1 MNLHQED
8 VEKLIELG
16 KEKGYLT
23 IDEINE
29 VLGEDFL
36 ESDQFEEL
44 FDILQEHNIKV
55 IDEVSEEIERELRD
69 DEEEEERDEIVIS
82 STSYSGDEQEDP
94 VKLYLREMGKIPLL
108 TREQEVY
115 YARQI
120 ELGRKMLRRGLLRTA
135 FLVDQILEDWAAVC
149 NKKKKINE
157 VMDLIELDE
166 LDDKKAGEKMKE
178 YERLFMNLGLE
189 LAKAYKEVLE
199 ARERYYAFPNE
210 ETKREYLLKHAEMNR
225 ILKKMRIKYSKF
237 ERVADELIKLYKTYR
252 RKLKEL
258 KAKEKKLLQIHPDI
272 DELLTNYMTDP
283 ELQEKIK
290 AAGYNIYKF
299 EHLRTEYLKL
309 KREIKQIEDRM
320 GVLPGELEKVM
331 NIIQK
336 GRKRVVDAK
345 QVMVKSNL
353 RLVVSIAK
361 RYVNRGLHF
370 LDLIQEGNIGLM
382 KAVDKFDYRKGFKF
396 STYATWW
403 IRQAITRAIADQAR
417 TIRIPVHMIET
428 INKIIRTSKRIFQE
442 EGRNATPEDIAR
454 ELDMPVE
461 KVRRIMRA
469 ALEPISLETPIGDD
483 EDTHLKDFIEDTT
496 VPNPEEVIAR
506 RMLRQKILEVLDTLS
521 PKEKEVIIY
530 RFGLNDDGVEYTLEQ
545 VGKMFNVTRERIRQI
560 ENKAIKKLR
569 HPMRAKY
576 LKDFL
581 ENF

>member
-1 MNLHQED
+1 MSFHHED

-16 KEKGYLT
+16 KEKGYVT
-23 IDEINE
+23 YDEINE
-29 VLGEDFL
+29 LLGEDFL
-36 ESDQFEEL
+36 ESEHFEEVL
-44 FDILQEHNIKV
+44 DILQEHNIKV
-55 IDEVSEEIERELRD
+55 VDEVSEEIEKELA
-69 DEEEEERDEIVIS
+69 DEDEERDEIVVS

-120 ELGRKMLRRGLLRTA
+120 ELGRKTLRRGLLRTA
-135 FLVDQILEDWAAVC
+135 FLVDQILDDWAAVC

-166 LDDKKAGEKMKE
+166 LGEKEANKKMKE
-178 YERLFMNLGLE
+178 YERLFMDLGLE

-199 ARERYYAFPNE
+199 AREKYFAFPSE

-225 ILKKMRIKYSKF
+225 ILKKMKVKYSKF
-237 ERVADELIKLYKTYR
+237 ERVADELIKLYKLYR

-258 KAKEKKLLQIHPDI
+258 KAKEKKLKAIHEDI
-272 DELLTNYMTDP
+272 DELLANYMTDP
-283 ELQEKIK
+283 ELQRKIK
-290 AAGYNIYKF
+290 EAGYSLPKF
-299 EHLRTEYLKL
+299 ETLRTEYYKL
-309 KREIKQIEDRM
+309 RREIRQLEDKM

-331 NIIQK
+331 QIIQR
-336 GRKRVVDAK
+336 GRKRVIDAK

-454 ELDMPVE
+454 ELNMPVE
-461 KVRRIMRA
+461 KVRRVMRA

-483 EDTHLKDFIEDTT
+483 DDTHLKDFIEDTT

>member
-1 MNLHQED
+1 MSFHHED
-8 VEKLIELG
+8 IEKLIELG
-16 KEKGYLT
+16 KEKGFLT
-23 IDEINE
+23 YDEINE

-36 ESDQFEEL
+36 ESEHFEDVL
-44 FDILQEHNIKV
+44 DILQEHNIKV
-55 IDEVSEEIERELRD
+55 VDEVSEEIERELGE
-69 DEEEEERDEIVIS
+69 DEEEREEIVVS

-120 ELGRKMLRRGLLRTA
+120 ELGRKTLRRGLLRTA
-135 FLVDQILEDWAAVC
+135 FLVDQILDDWAAVC

-166 LDDKKAGEKMKE
+166 LGEKEANKKMKE
-178 YERLFMNLGLE
+178 YERLFMDLGLE

-199 ARERYYAFPNE
+199 AREKYYAFPSE

-225 ILKKMRIKYSKF
+225 ILKKMKVKYSKF
-237 ERVADELIKLYKTYR
+237 ERVADELIKLYKQYK

-258 KAKEKKLLQIHPDI
+258 KTKEKRLKAIHEDI
-272 DELLTNYMTDP
+272 NELLANYMTDP
-283 ELQEKIK
+283 DLQRKIK
-290 AAGYNIYKF
+290 EAGYSLPKF
-299 EHLRTEYLKL
+299 ETLRTEYYKL
-309 KREIKQIEDRM
+309 KREIKQLEDKM

-331 NIIQK
+331 QIIQK
-336 GRKRVVDAK
+336 GRKRVIDAK

-454 ELDMPVE
+454 ELDIPVE
-461 KVRRIMRA
+461 KVRRVMRA

-483 EDTHLKDFIEDTT
+483 DDTHLKDFIEDTT
-496 VPNPEEVIAR
+496 IPNPEEVIAR

>member
-1 MNLHQED
+1 MSIHHED
-8 VEKLIELG
+8 IEKLLELG
-16 KEKGYLT
+16 KEKGYVT
-23 IDEINE
+23 YDEINE
-29 VLGEDFL
+29 ILGEDFL
-36 ESDQFEEL
+36 ESEQFEEVL
-44 FDILQEHNIKV
+44 DLLQEHNIKV
-55 IDEVSEEIERELRD
+55 VDEISEEVEKELA
-69 DEEEEERDEIVIS
+69 EEEEEEKEEIVIS
-82 STSYSGDEQEDP
+82 STSFSGDEKEDP

-120 ELGRKMLRRGLLRTA
+120 ELGRKTLRRGLLRTS
-135 FLVDQILEDWAAVC
+135 FLVDQILDDWAAVC

-166 LDDKKAGEKMKE
+166 LDEKEANKRMKE
-178 YERLFMNLGLE
+178 YERLFMDLGLE

-199 ARERYYAFPNE
+199 ARERYYTFPSE
-210 ETKREYLLKHAEMNR
+210 ETKRDYLLKHAEMNR
-225 ILKKMRIKYSKF
+225 ILKKMKIKYSKF
-237 ERVADELIKLYKTYR
+237 ERVADELIKLYKQYK

-258 KAKEKKLLQIHPDI
+258 KAKEKKLKAIYEDI
-272 DELLTNYMTDP
+272 DTLLSNYTTDP
-283 ELQEKIK
+283 ELQKCIRE
-290 AAGYNIYKF
+290 AGYSLPKF
-299 EHLRTEYLKL
+299 ETLRAEYFQL
-309 KREIKQIEDRM
+309 KREIKQLEDKM

-331 NIIQK
+331 QIIQK

-461 KVRRIMRA
+461 KVRKVMRA

-483 EDTHLKDFIEDTT
+483 EDTHLKDFIEDTSI
-496 VPNPEEVIAR
+496 PNPEEVIAR

-581 ENF
+581 ESF

>member
-1 MNLHQED
+1 MSFHHED

-16 KEKGYLT
+16 KEKGYVT
-23 IDEINE
+23 YDEINE
-29 VLGEDFL
+29 LLGEDFL
-36 ESDQFEEL
+36 ESEHFEEVL
-44 FDILQEHNIKV
+44 DILQEHNIKV
-55 IDEVSEEIERELRD
+55 VDEVSEEIEKELA
-69 DEEEEERDEIVIS
+69 DEDEERDEIVVS

-120 ELGRKMLRRGLLRTA
+120 ELGRKTLRRGLLRTA
-135 FLVDQILEDWAAVC
+135 FLVDQILDDWAAVC

-166 LDDKKAGEKMKE
+166 LGEKEANKKLKE
-178 YERLFMNLGLE
+178 YERLFMDLGLE

-199 ARERYYAFPNE
+199 AREKYFAFPSE

-225 ILKKMRIKYSKF
+225 ILKKMKVKYSKF
-237 ERVADELIKLYKTYR
+237 ERVADELIKLYKLYR

-258 KAKEKKLLQIHPDI
+258 KAKEKKLKAIHEDI
-272 DELLTNYMTDP
+272 DELLANYMTDP
-283 ELQEKIK
+283 ELQKKIK
-290 AAGYNIYKF
+290 EAGYSLPKF
-299 EHLRTEYLKL
+299 ETLRTEYYKL
-309 KREIKQIEDRM
+309 RREIRQLEDKM

-331 NIIQK
+331 QIIQR
-336 GRKRVVDAK
+336 GRKRVIDAK

-454 ELDMPVE
+454 ELNMPVE
-461 KVRRIMRA
+461 KVRRVMRA

-483 EDTHLKDFIEDTT
+483 DDTHLKDFIEDTT

>member
-1 MNLHQED
+1 MTYHHED

-16 KEKGYLT
+16 REKGYVT
-23 IDEINE
+23 YDEINE

-36 ESDQFEEL
+36 ESEHFEEVL
-44 FDILQEHNIKV
+44 DILQEHNIKV
-55 IDEVSEEIERELRD
+55 VDEVSEEVEKELA
-69 DEEEEERDEIVIS
+69 EEEEEKEEIVVA

-115 YARQI
+115 YARQT
-120 ELGRKMLRRGLLRTA
+120 ELGRKTLRRGLLRTA
-135 FLVDQILEDWAAVC
+135 FLVDRILDDWAAVC

-157 VMDLIELDE
+157 VMDLIELDN
-166 LDDKKAGEKMKE
+166 LDEKEANKKQKE
-178 YERLFMNLGLE
+178 YEKLFMDLGLE

-199 ARERYYAFPNE
+199 AREKYYTFPSE
-210 ETKREYLLKHAEMNR
+210 ETKLEYLRKHAEMNR
-225 ILKKMRIKYSKF
+225 ILKKMKVKYSKF
-237 ERVADELIKLYKTYR
+237 ERVADELIKLYKQYK

-258 KAKEKKLLQIHPDI
+258 KAKEKRLKAIYPDV
-272 DELLTNYMTDP
+272 DELLANYMSDA
-283 ELQEKIK
+283 ELQKKIK
-290 AAGYNIYKF
+290 ETGYSLPRF
-299 EHLRTEYLKL
+299 ETLRTEYYKL
-309 KREIKQIEDRM
+309 KREIKQLEDKM

-331 NIIQK
+331 KIIQK
-336 GRKRVVDAK
+336 GRKRVIDAK

-454 ELDMPVE
+454 ELDIPVE
-461 KVRRIMRA
+461 KVRKVMRA

-483 EDTHLKDFIEDTT
+483 DDTHLKDFIEDTT

-581 ENF
+581 ESF

>member
-1 MNLHQED
+1 MSFHHED

-16 KEKGYLT
+16 KEKGYVT
-23 IDEINE
+23 YDEINE
-29 VLGEDFL
+29 LLGEDFL
-36 ESDQFEEL
+36 ESEHFEEVL
-44 FDILQEHNIKV
+44 DILQEHNIKV
-55 IDEVSEEIERELRD
+55 VDEVSEEIEKELAD
-69 DEEEEERDEIVIS
+69 EDEEREEIVVS

-120 ELGRKMLRRGLLRTA
+120 ELGRKILRRGLLRTA
-135 FLVDQILEDWAAVC
+135 FLVDQVLDDWAAVC

-166 LDDKKAGEKMKE
+166 LGEKEANKKMKE
-178 YERLFMNLGLE
+178 YERLFMDLGLQ

-199 ARERYYAFPNE
+199 AREKYYAFPSD

-237 ERVADELIKLYKTYR
+237 ERVADELIKLYKLYR
-252 RKLKEL
+252 RKLKEFRV
-258 KAKEKKLLQIHPDI
+258 KEKKLRAIYEDI
-272 DELLTNYMTDP
+272 DELLANYMTDP
-283 ELQEKIK
+283 ELQKRIK
-290 AAGYNIYKF
+290 EAGYSLPKF
-299 EHLRTEYLKL
+299 ETLRTEYYKL
-309 KREIKQIEDRM
+309 KREIKELEDKM
-320 GVLPGELEKVM
+320 GVLPGELDKVIQ
-331 NIIQK
+331 IIQK
-336 GRKRVVDAK
+336 GRKKVIDAK

-461 KVRRIMRA
+461 KVRRVMRA

-483 EDTHLKDFIEDTT
+483 DDTHLKDFIEDTT
-496 VPNPEEVIAR
+496 IPNPEEVIAR

>member
-1 MNLHQED
+1 MSFHHED

-16 KEKGYLT
+16 KEKGYVT
-23 IDEINE
+23 YDEINE
-29 VLGEDFL
+29 LLGEDFL
-36 ESDQFEEL
+36 ESEHFEEVL
-44 FDILQEHNIKV
+44 DILQEHNIKV
-55 IDEVSEEIERELRD
+55 VDEVSEEIEKELA
-69 DEEEEERDEIVIS
+69 DEDEERDEIVVS

-120 ELGRKMLRRGLLRTA
+120 ELGRKTLRRGLLRTA
-135 FLVDQILEDWAAVC
+135 FLVDQILDDWAAVC

-166 LDDKKAGEKMKE
+166 LGEKEANKKLKE
-178 YERLFMNLGLE
+178 YERLFMDLGLE

-199 ARERYYAFPNE
+199 AREKYFAFPSE

-225 ILKKMRIKYSKF
+225 ILKKMKVKYSKF
-237 ERVADELIKLYKTYR
+237 ERVADELIKLYKLYR

-258 KAKEKKLLQIHPDI
+258 KAKEKKLKAIYEDI
-272 DELLTNYMTDP
+272 DELLANYMTDP
-283 ELQEKIK
+283 ELQKKIK
-290 AAGYNIYKF
+290 EAGYSLPKF
-299 EHLRTEYLKL
+299 ETLRTEYYKL
-309 KREIKQIEDRM
+309 KREIKQLEDKM

-331 NIIQK
+331 QIIQR
-336 GRKRVVDAK
+336 GRKKVIDAK

-454 ELDMPVE
+454 ELNMPVE
-461 KVRRIMRA
+461 KVRRVMRA

-483 EDTHLKDFIEDTT
+483 DDTHLKDFIEDTT

>member
-1 MNLHQED
+1 MSFHHED
-8 VEKLIELG
+8 VEKLIDLG
-16 KEKGYLT
+16 REKGYVT
-23 IDEINE
+23 YDEINE
-29 VLGEDFL
+29 LLGEDFL
-36 ESDQFEEL
+36 ESEHFEEVL
-44 FDILQEHNIKV
+44 DILQEHNIKV
-55 IDEVSEEIERELRD
+55 VDEVSKEIEKELA
-69 DEEEEERDEIVIS
+69 EEDEERDEIVVS

-120 ELGRKMLRRGLLRTA
+120 ELGRKTLRRGLLRTA
-135 FLVDQILEDWAAVC
+135 FLVDQILDDWAAVC

-166 LDDKKAGEKMKE
+166 LSEKEANKKLKK
-178 YERLFMNLGLE
+178 YERLFMDLGLE

-199 ARERYYAFPNE
+199 AREKYYAFPSE
-210 ETKREYLLKHAEMNR
+210 ETKREYLQKHAEMNR
-225 ILKKMRIKYSKF
+225 ILKKMKVKYSKF
-237 ERVADELIKLYKTYR
+237 ERVADELIKLYKVYK

-258 KAKEKKLLQIHPDI
+258 KAKEKKLKAIHEDI
-272 DELLTNYMTDP
+272 DELLANYMTDP
-283 ELQEKIK
+283 ELQRKIK
-290 AAGYNIYKF
+290 EAGYTLHKF
-299 EHLRTEYLKL
+299 ETLRTEYYKL
-309 KREIKQIEDRM
+309 KREIKQLEDKM

-331 NIIQK
+331 QIIQK
-336 GRKRVVDAK
+336 GRKRVIDAK

-454 ELDMPVE
+454 ELNMPVE
-461 KVRRIMRA
+461 KVRRVMRA

-483 EDTHLKDFIEDTT
+483 DDTHLKDFIEDTT